1 MTIAKDEKSA
11 GTGTAALTLMEQ
23 ALDLLDHL
31 DGGDVAAAQLD
42 LAICRLQSLLGIETA
57 GAERPNPFE
66 QQLWDDGPD
75 SFAA

>member
-1 MTIAKDEKSA
+1 MTIANDENSA
-11 GTGTAALTLMEQ
+11 GAGTAALTLMEQ
-23 ALDLLDHL
+23 ALDLLDQL

-57 GAERPNPFE
+57 GTERPNPFE